1 MVVETSTGNPY
12 NDIHFK
18 NYFLREFDSS
28 IDESELIWH
37 RDKRDRT
44 LRVKGGTGWLLQF
57 DNELPIELVEGEIYT
72 IKKETY
78 HRLIKGDD
86 NLLIEIYEK

>member
-1 MVVETSTGNPY
+1 
-12 NDIHFK
+12 
-18 NYFLREFDSS
+18 
-28 IDESELIWH
+28 
-37 RDKRDRT
+37 
-44 LRVKGGTGWLLQF
+44 VKGGTGWLLQF